1 MDTVNSN
8 TQMAVARDLG
18 VLKLRD
24 LTIAVVIAAAAAV
37 GVIAWVS
44 AETIPGFADSNGP
57 TGSTATG
64 LDDPSTTRI
73 DRSGDRFNQAPPG
86 RSQRGPGM
94 AVSGGS

>member
-1 MDTVNSN
+1 MNSN
-8 TQMAVARDLG
+8 ANMAVARDLG
-18 VLKLRD
+18 VQKLRD

-37 GVIAWVS
+37 GVIAWIS
-44 AETIPGFADSNGP
+44 AETIPGFADSTGP

-64 LDDPSTTRI
+64 LDDPSIAST
-73 DRSGDRFNQAPPG
+73 GDRFNQAPPG